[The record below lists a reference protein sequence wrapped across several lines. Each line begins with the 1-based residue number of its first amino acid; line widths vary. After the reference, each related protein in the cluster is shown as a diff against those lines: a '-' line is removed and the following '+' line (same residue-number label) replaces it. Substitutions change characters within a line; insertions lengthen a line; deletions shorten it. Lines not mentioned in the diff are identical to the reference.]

1 MKKTFLKYLKDQKVK
16 NELLLTNSISEDD
29 KAIIQATQENLQIL
43 IDEIESMETEDQTII
58 TELKASLDSL
68 EEQMTA
74 IKEKINQN
82 KNTED
87 KNIEEKEMEN
97 TFLKTNEAM
106 KAFAN
111 SIRKAKNAD
120 EFRSNWNAVLVENGI
135 VIEEGSEDAFIPTPV
150 KGMIED
156 LWNKEAGWLKDLKD
170 TKALAY
176 NARFN
181 KDDQDTLTAR
191 AKGHKKGDVK
201 TAQTLNLAAKLIKGQ
216 FIYKIQEID
225 RETKFESDTALI
237 EYVVKELFGQ
247 VLYEM
252 KRAILVGDGREANDD
267 NKVYSFETIKKE
279 TSDAF
284 TTVTARGEG
293 FLIDDIVKTV
303 NTIKN
308 ESSKKVLA
316 FMNTTTLTALR
327 RVQASETASPVYMPI
342 EQIAEMIGVN
352 EIITTDLLNDEEV
365 IAMIPD
371 SYLLVGKNPLN
382 PDMYEWHEG
391 YKNLDVIRYE
401 SYVGGG
407 IGTPLSTAVLA

>member
-1 MKKTFLKYLKDQKVK
+1 MKKPFLKYLKDQKVK

-29 KAIIQATQENLQIL
+29 KAIITATQENLQSL
-43 IDEIESMETEDQTII
+43 IDEIENMETEDSTII
-58 TELKASLDSL
+58 TELKVSLDSL

-82 KNTED
+82 KNTEV
-87 KNIEEKEMEN
+87 KEMEN

-111 SIRKAKNAD
+111 SIRKAKSAE
-120 EFRSNWNAVLVENGI
+120 EFRSNWNTVLVENGI
-135 VIEEGSEDAFIPTPV
+135 VIEEGSEDAFIPAPV

-156 LWNKEAGWLKDLKD
+156 LWDKEAGWLKDLRD

-181 KDDQDTLTAR
+181 KDTQDTLTAR
-191 AKGHKKGDVK
+191 AKGHKKGDTKSV
-201 TAQTLNLAAKLIKGQ
+201 QTLNLAAKLIKGQ

-237 EYVVKELFGQ
+237 EYVVRELFGQ
-247 VLYEM
+247 ILYEM
-252 KRAILVGDGREANDD
+252 KRAILVGDGREVNDANKI
-267 NKVYSFETIKKE
+267 NSFETIKKAE
-279 TSDAF
+279 SDAF

-303 NTIKN
+303 GTIKN
-308 ESSKKVLA
+308 EGSKKILA
-316 FMNTTTLTALR
+316 FMNITTLTTLR
-327 RVQASETASPVYMPI
+327 RVQASETASPVYLPV
-342 EQIAEMIGVN
+342 EQVAEMIGVN
-352 EIITTDLLNDEEV
+352 EIITTDLLGEEEV

-371 SYLLVGKNPLN
+371 NYLLVGKNPLN

-391 YKNLDVIRYE
+391 YRNLDVIRYE

-407 IGTPLSTAVLA
+407 IGTPLSTAVLV

>member
-1 MKKTFLKYLKDQKVK
+1 MEKQFLKYLKDQKVK
-16 NELLLTNSISEDD
+16 NELILQNSISEDD
-29 KAIIQATQENLQIL
+29 KAIIQATQENLQSL
-43 IDEIESMETEDQTII
+43 IDEIEGMETEDQTII

-82 KNTED
+82 KNTEE

-111 SIRKAKNAD
+111 SIRSSKNAD

-135 VIEEGSEDAFIPTPV
+135 VIEEGSEDAFIPAPV

-156 LWNKEAGWLKDLKD
+156 LWNKEAGWLKDLRD

-181 KDDQDTLTAR
+181 KDAQDTLAAR
-191 AKGHKKGDVK
+191 AKGHKKGDTKSV
-201 TAQTLNLAAKLIKGQ
+201 QTLNLAAKLIKGQ

-237 EYVVKELFGQ
+237 EYVVRELFGQ

-267 NKVYSFETIKKE
+267 NKVYSFETIKKDE
-279 TSDAF
+279 SDAF

-352 EIITTDLLNDEEV
+352 EIITTDLLGDEEV

>member
-1 MKKTFLKYLKDQKVK
+1 MKQKFLKYLKDQKVK

-29 KAIIQATQENLQIL
+29 KVIIQATQENLQSL
-43 IDEIESMETEDQTII
+43 IDEIEGMEGEDQNII
-58 TELKASLDSL
+58 SELKASLDSL
-68 EEQMTA
+68 EEQMIA

-82 KNTED
+82 KNTEE

-111 SIRKAKNAD
+111 SIRKAKNAE
-120 EFRSNWNAVLVENGI
+120 EFRSNWSSVLVENGI

-150 KGMIED
+150 KGIIED

-181 KDDQDTLTAR
+181 KDSQDTLTAR

-237 EYVVKELFGQ
+237 EYVVRELFGQ

-267 NKVYSFETIKKE
+267 NKVYSFETIKKAE
-279 TSDAF
+279 SDAF

-316 FMNTTTLTALR
+316 FMNTTTLTTLR
-327 RVQASETASPVYMPI
+327 RVQASETASPVYMPV

>member
-1 MKKTFLKYLKDQKVK
+1 MKKPFLKYLKDQKVK

-29 KAIIQATQENLQIL
+29 KAIITATQENLQSL
-43 IDEIESMETEDQTII
+43 IDEIENMETEDSTII
-58 TELKASLDSL
+58 TELKVSLDSL

-82 KNTED
+82 KNTEV
-87 KNIEEKEMEN
+87 KEMEN

-111 SIRKAKNAD
+111 SIRKAKSAE
-120 EFRSNWNAVLVENGI
+120 EFRSNWNTVLVENGI
-135 VIEEGSEDAFIPTPV
+135 VIEEGSEDAFIPAPV

-156 LWNKEAGWLKDLKD
+156 LWDKEAGWLKDLRD

-181 KDDQDTLTAR
+181 KDTQDTLTAR
-191 AKGHKKGDVK
+191 AKGHKKDFYKSV
-201 TAQTLNLAAKLIKGQ
+201 QTLNLAAKLIKGQ

-237 EYVVKELFGQ
+237 EYVVRELFGQ
-247 VLYEM
+247 ILYEM

-267 NKVYSFETIKKE
+267 DKVYSFETIKKAE
-279 TSDAF
+279 SDAF
-284 TTVTARGEG
+284 TTVTTRGEG

-308 ESSKKVLA
+308 ESGKKILA
-316 FMNTTTLTALR
+316 FMNTTTLTTLR
-327 RVQASETASPVYMPI
+327 RVQASETASPVYMPV
-342 EQIAEMIGVN
+342 EQVAEMIGVN
-352 EIITTDLLNDEEV
+352 EIITTDFLGGEEV

-371 SYLLVGKNPLN
+371 NYLLVGKNPLN

-391 YKNLDVIRYE
+391 YRNLDVIRYE

>member
-1 MKKTFLKYLKDQKVK
+1 MKKPFLKYLKDQKVK

-29 KAIIQATQENLQIL
+29 KAIITATQENLQSL
-43 IDEIESMETEDQTII
+43 IDEIENMETEDSTII
-58 TELKASLDSL
+58 TELKVSLDSL

-82 KNTED
+82 KNTEV
-87 KNIEEKEMEN
+87 KEMEN

-111 SIRKAKNAD
+111 SIRKAKSAE
-120 EFRSNWNAVLVENGI
+120 EFRSNWNTVLVENGI
-135 VIEEGSEDAFIPTPV
+135 VIEEGSEDAFIPAPV

-156 LWNKEAGWLKDLKD
+156 LWDKEAGWLKDLRD

-181 KDDQDTLTAR
+181 KDTQDTLTAR
-191 AKGHKKGDVK
+191 AKGHKKGDTKSV
-201 TAQTLNLAAKLIKGQ
+201 QTLNLAAKLIKGQ

-237 EYVVKELFGQ
+237 EYVVRELFGQ
-247 VLYEM
+247 ILYEM
-252 KRAILVGDGREANDD
+252 KRAILVGDGREVNDANKI
-267 NKVYSFETIKKE
+267 NSFETIKKAE
-279 TSDAF
+279 SDAF

-303 NTIKN
+303 GTIKN
-308 ESSKKVLA
+308 EGSKKILA
-316 FMNTTTLTALR
+316 FMNITTLTTLR
-327 RVQASETASPVYMPI
+327 RVQASETASPVYLPV
-342 EQIAEMIGVN
+342 EQVAEMIGVN
-352 EIITTDLLNDEEV
+352 EIITTDLLGEEEV
-365 IAMIPD
+365 IAMIPGN
-371 SYLLVGKNPLN
+371 YLLVGKNPLN

-391 YKNLDVIRYE
+391 YRNLDVIRYE